1 MNNSHPNSL
10 NLVLNSEIEHQL
22 KEAARQAQKNEQE
35 IIIEAPEEHLKKLKK
50 SPKCYAL
57 AVELGLIGIAEDL
70 PADLSTNPDYLKG
83 FGQ

>member
-22 KEAARQAQKNEQE
+22 KKAARQAQKTEQE
-35 IIIEAPEEHLKKLKK
+35 IIIEALEEHFKKLKK
-50 SPKCYAL
+50 SPNCYAL
-57 AVELGLIGIAEDL
+57 AVELGVIGIAEDL
-70 PADLSTNPDYLKG
+70 PAVLSTSPDYLKG